1 MWWRWRRERTP
12 GADSGSAGREPGFTP
27 VLPADLE
34 GISFGVADLEHIK
47 TNCPAGVHICGTI
60 DTAGCGSSLSLSWST
75 APIASRGDGVLPR
88 RAWEGGVLSK
98 DMDMV
103 SEQCLPAIYW
113 SLGGTLPSCIEDLAS
128 RFGHKS
134 PFHHTFFH
142 DAGRRRSRD
151 RWVDGLGGKSGQ
163 RWPLSEP
170 LPRWPQLLC
179 LWRPSRRA
187 EEACATRLA
196 LG

>member
-1 MWWRWRRERTP
+1 M
-12 GADSGSAGREPGFTP
+12 
-27 VLPADLE
+27 E
-34 GISFGVADLEHIK
+34 GISYGVADLEHMK
-47 TNCPAGVHICGTI
+47 NKLSS
-60 DTAGCGSSLSLSWST
+60 GSSYLRYYRHCGVRKFTHSRGRRPRLL
-75 APIASRGDGVLPR
+75 RGDGVLPR

-103 SEQCLPAIYW
+103 SEYCLPAIMV
-113 SLGGTLPSCIEDLAS
+113 LGRHTPLLHWVLG
-128 RFGHKS
+128 FGDKS

-179 LWRPSRRA
+179 LWWPSRRA